1 MRKWLSSC
9 FFILLF
15 LSFLFYNDTVI
26 TEACNGLLIWYRCVL
41 PSLLPFMILVNI
53 MLQTDTISLISKVTS
68 PLIRIFPGVS
78 EEGSFAV
85 TAGFLCGYPMGA
97 KVSGDLVRTGRIS
110 SEEGAY
116 LLSFCNNT
124 SPMFIL
130 GIFFAQFIPD
140 TSLHLPFF
148 LILIISPLLCG
159 QIFRIYY
166 THQGWRSFPA
176 GQTFCHKS
184 SDHQTIPLSQIIDGG
199 LMDSFEAIV
208 KVGMYIML
216 FSILTGLADI
226 LLPGSS
232 LWELLLLA
240 SMEITAGLS
249 LLSNLAIPVF
259 CKYVL
264 LMALTSFGGFCA
276 IFQTMSMIHGSGLKL
291 YPYIIEKLIT
301 AMVTSLLTILYLQ
314 LCLYLQL

>member
-15 LSFLFYNDTVI
+15 LSFLFYKDAVI
-26 TEACNGLLIWYRCVL
+26 TGACDGLLIWYRYVL

-53 MLQTDTISLISKVTS
+53 MMQTDTISLISKVTG
-68 PLIRIFPGVS
+68 PLMRVFPGVS
-78 EEGSFAV
+78 GEGSFAV

-110 SEEGAY
+110 AQEGAY

-130 GIFFAQFIPD
+130 GILFVQFIPD
-140 TSLHLPFF
+140 SSFHLPFF
-148 LILIISPLLCG
+148 LILLLSPLLCG

-166 THQGWRSFPA
+166 THLGRRPFLA

-184 SDHQTIPLSQIIDGG
+184 SDHQTIALSQIIDDG
-199 LMDSFEAIV
+199 LMDSFDAIV

-232 LWELLLLA
+232 MWKLLLLA

-249 LLSNLAIPVF
+249 LLSGLAIPIF

-264 LMALTSFGGFCA
+264 LMTLTSFGGFCA
-276 IFQTMSMIHGSGLKL
+276 ILQTLSMIRGSGLKL
-291 YPYIIEKLIT
+291 FPYIIEKLVT
-301 AMVTSLLTILYLQ
+301 AIVTSLLTVLYLY
-314 LCLYLQL
+314 LYMHL